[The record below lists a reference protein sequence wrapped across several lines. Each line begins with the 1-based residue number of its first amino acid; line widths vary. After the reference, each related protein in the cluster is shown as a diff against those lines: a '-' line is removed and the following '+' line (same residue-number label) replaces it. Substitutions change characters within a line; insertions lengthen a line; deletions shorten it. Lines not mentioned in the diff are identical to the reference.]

1 MYSYIVLDIETTGFA
16 PNLNEILEISAY
28 KVINGVVREKFSR
41 LVKPLGYIP
50 RSIQEMTGITQEMVK
65 DADTIELVL
74 SDFYD
79 FVEDLPF
86 LGHNLQFDYNFIKFK
101 GKNLGF
107 DFTRNGLRTG
117 ICTLDL
123 SRSYLNMNS
132 NKLLDVVKSLNIPIC
147 EGRAHRAEY
156 DVYLT
161 KMLYEYFLINF
172 PTMYKVCT
180 PVLLDTDSEKYG
192 KAVNTDVLPLE

>member
-1 MYSYIVLDIETTGFA
+1 MDSYIVFDIETTGFA

-28 KVINGVVREKFSR
+28 KVVKGVVRDKFSR
-41 LVKPLGYIP
+41 LVRPLGYIP
-50 RSIQEMTGITQEMVK
+50 RSIQEMTGITQDMVK
-65 DADTIELVL
+65 DADTIEVVL

-86 LGHNLQFDYNFIKFK
+86 LGHNLQFDYGFIKFK

-123 SRSYLNMNS
+123 SRSYLNLNS
-132 NKLLDVVKSLNIPIC
+132 NKLLDVIKSLDIPFC
-147 EGRAHRAEY
+147 DGKTHRAEY

-161 KMLYEYFLINF
+161 KLLYDYFLINY
-172 PTMYKVCT
+172 PNMYKVIT
-180 PVLLDTDSEKYG
+180 PVLLDTDSAKYG
-192 KAVNTDVLPLE
+192 KATNTDVLPFE